1 MSLLCVFF
9 FFLINYKKQTQTF
22 ITGKWETV
30 CVFGVSGGMRSHGFW
45 PREVRCDE
53 AKPEFIRLW
62 LDAEHVRRAAQASV
76 GQCVQSQRCGVL
88 LGPQTKVL
96 DAGGLAV
103 EASRKAA
110 RCCLQQRTVPHL
122 LCLRQGLIVRL
133 AGQRTQWGRHVHVH
147 TQVGQRGRGADV
159 KGRIVHQVVGGGHVL
174 AKLLLQA
181 EEAEGRRSVGVALC

>member
-1 MSLLCVFF
+1 M
-9 FFLINYKKQTQTF
+9 
-22 ITGKWETV
+22 
-30 CVFGVSGGMRSHGFW
+30 
-45 PREVRCDE
+45 
-53 AKPEFIRLW
+53 
-62 LDAEHVRRAAQASV
+62 
-76 GQCVQSQRCGVL
+76 L

-110 RCCLQQRTVPHL
+110 RCGLQERTVPHL
-122 LCLRQGLIVRL
+122 LCLRQGLIVGL

-147 TQVGQRGRGADV
+147 PQVGQRGRGADV
-159 KGRIVHQVVGGGHVL
+159 KGRVVHQVVGGGHVL